1 VHSRTGSSRTSAGID
16 REMLAFRPTRRGGL
30 LLVLAVLGVTAAMAL
45 GSCGGASTTTVTTT
59 TSAGT
64 TTTAVMRVPTVIG
77 KDQTRAETI
86 LRDAG
91 FKVAVSSAPNPAKPN
106 TVLAQDPTAGSLAA
120 EGETVTLTVS
130 TSERPRASAPQQ
142 PDELWGFK
150 FTSTAVTEGGEPR
163 PLVRDTH
170 IRLGFIRHG
179 RRNGVGWSA
188 GCNSTG
194 AKAWVTADELHLRHL
209 VSTLIGCPRDLQHQ
223 DKWLSEFF
231 RSDPSW
237 RLSDRRLTLT
247 SGGTVIELEEAD
259 H

>member
-1 VHSRTGSSRTSAGID
+1 MV
-16 REMLAFRPTRRGGL
+16 AFRPMRRSGL

-59 TSAGT
+59 TSARTT

-130 TSERPRASAPQQ
+130 TSERSRASAPQQ
-142 PDELWGFK
+142 PDELWGLK
-150 FTSTAVTEGGEPR
+150 FTSTAVTEGREPR

-170 IRLGFIRHG
+170 IKLGFIRHG
-179 RRNGVGWSA
+179 GRNGVGWSA

-194 AKAWVTADELHLRHL
+194 AKAWVTAEELHLRHL
-209 VSTLIGCPRDLQHQ
+209 VSTLIGCPAELAKQ
-223 DKWLSEFF
+223 DKWLSQFF
-231 RSDPSW
+231 RSNPSW
-237 RLSDRRLTLT
+237 RLSDGRLTLT
-247 SGGTVIELEEAD
+247 SGRTVIELEETE